1 MTKKSDQEAAK
12 PFQPKYRQIA
22 DAMKRDIREAGL
34 APHDS
39 FLTDKS
45 AGERYGASRITI
57 RSAFSQLEEE
67 GIVYRVRARGTMIS
81 AEPGRRIRFVAYIG
95 QCVATNGI
103 EPALVRGVEDYL
115 ITQDTN
121 VVICNTDNSPARADQ
136 YLRRLTDFGIDGVV
150 LIPMLAPAAE
160 NVALVR
166 FLRERGVPF
175 VVVARSI
182 PGMECEINSVTADNF
197 AGGKLAT
204 QHLLSLGHRRIA
216 FFRSI
221 GLDQC
226 TSLVARRDGYLS
238 ALHEAGVEP
247 DPELEGNVPL
257 ASLSVL
263 IRRWSTLPDPP
274 TAVFADNDLSIGP
287 LLNGLKSVG
296 INCPQD
302 WSLVGFDDLPD
313 NSGGGGFSSIHVS
326 HHDMG
331 QAAASQL
338 VEIIHGRSPGSQQTL
353 IPVSLSIRGTSGINP
368 RLVASKLV
376 DAC

>member
-1 MTKKSDQEAAK
+1 MTNRVDLGAATRSL
-12 PFQPKYRQIA
+12 PKYQRIVE
-22 DAMKRDIREAGL
+22 AMKSDIREAGL

-39 FLTDKS
+39 FLTDK
-45 AGERYGASRITI
+45 AAVERYGASRITI
-57 RSAFSQLEEE
+57 RRAFAQLEDE
-67 GIVYRVRARGTMIS
+67 GIVYRVRGRGTMLS

-95 QCVATNGI
+95 LCVATNGI
-103 EPALVRGVEDYL
+103 EPALVRGIEDFL
-115 ITQDTN
+115 ITHDTN
-121 VVICNTDNSPARADQ
+121 VIICNTGNNPARAHQ
-136 YLRRLTDFGIDGVV
+136 YLQRLTDFGIDGVV
-150 LIPMLAPAAE
+150 LIPMLAAPEE
-160 NVALVR
+160 NVALAR

-182 PGMECEINSVTADNF
+182 PGMEREINSVTADNF

-226 TSLVARRDGYLS
+226 TSLVARREGYLS
-238 ALHEAGVEP
+238 ALHEAGIEH

-263 IRRWSTLPDPP
+263 IRRWMTLPDPP

-296 INCPQD
+296 VSCPQD

-313 NSGGGGFSSIHVS
+313 NSGGGGFSSIRVS
-326 HHDMG
+326 HHNMG

-338 VEIIHGRSPGSQQTL
+338 VEIIQGRAPEPQQTL
-353 IPVSLSIRGTSGINP
+353 IPVSLKIRGTSGINP
-368 RLVASKLV
+368 QLIASRLVN
-376 DAC
+376 AC